1 MLFRLHPAMD
11 ITLRSLA
18 VVFLIAVASVAASA
32 AEPARPPIVVFLSDD
47 HTLLDSS
54 VYGSTEISTPNMER
68 LAAAGMTF
76 DRAFVA
82 SPACAP
88 SRAAL
93 LTGLMPARNGAE
105 PNHSR
110 PRKDIKRLPAYF
122 QQLGYEV
129 VSFGK
134 VAHYNQVLEYGFDVA
149 EFFNYHEDKCV
160 AEAVKWLEA
169 RDSDKPLCLFV
180 GTNWPHVPWPKES
193 EFKPQDTQVPDWHVE
208 TPKTRQARAKYLQA
222 VRRMDND
229 LGTVYDT
236 ALAKLGDDT
245 LFVHTSD
252 HGAQWPFGK
261 WTLYDDGIRTP
272 LIVSWKGRIAEG
284 VRTDAMVSWV
294 DILPTLIEAAGGEAP
309 GDETAQR
316 LDGESFLPVLKGETD
331 THRDMIFTTHSGDG
345 NFNVYPS
352 RSVRDE
358 RYKLIFNLHPEFRF
372 QSHVTLVEKDGGYW
386 RSWVNKAERGDEDA
400 AEKVRRYQERPA
412 VEFYDVEKDPHERTN
427 LADDAEH
434 ADRVAAMQAKLEAWM
449 ESQGDQR
456 RVYGKPNLLS
466 EPAGQ
471 PNLPKRKAANRP
483 AA

>member
-1 MLFRLHPAMD
+1 MLSRCNAACVVAFAL
-11 ITLRSLA
+11 LLVSA
-18 VVFLIAVASVAASA
+18 VSAFA
-32 AEPARPPIVVFLSDD
+32 AEAARPPIVVFLSDD

-54 VYGSTEISTPNMER
+54 VYGSEEIRTPNIER
-68 LAAAGMTF
+68 LAAVGMTF

-82 SPACAP
+82 SPSCAP

-93 LTGLMPARNGAE
+93 LTGLMPARNGAK

-110 PRKDIKRLPAYF
+110 PSKDIKRLPAYLKE
-122 QQLGYEV
+122 LGYEV

-134 VAHYNQVLEYGFDVA
+134 VAHYNQVVEYGFDLA
-149 EFFNYHEDKCV
+149 RDFNYHEDKCV
-160 AEAVKWLEA
+160 DDAVEWLKA

-180 GTNWPHVPWPKES
+180 GTNWPHVPWPKQS
-193 EFKPQDTQVPDWHVE
+193 EFKPEDTRVPDRHVE

-222 VRRMDND
+222 VRNMDND
-229 LGTVYDT
+229 LGKVYD
-236 ALAKLGDDT
+236 AAMAKLGDDT

-272 LIVSWKGRIAEG
+272 LIVSWKGRVAEG
-284 VRTDAMVSWV
+284 MRTDAMVSWV
-294 DILPTLIEAAGGEAP
+294 DIMPTLIDAAGGEAP
-309 GDETAQR
+309 AA
-316 LDGESFLPVLKGETD
+316 LDGQSFLPVLKGETEA
-331 THRDMIFTTHSGDG
+331 HRDAIFTTHSGDC
-345 NFNVYPS
+345 NFNAYPS
-352 RSVRDE
+352 RSIRDS
-358 RYKLIFNLHPEFRF
+358 RYKLIVNLHPEFRF

-386 RSWVNKAERGDEDA
+386 QSWVNKAERGDADA

-412 VEFYDVEKDPHERTN
+412 VEFYDLESDPHERHN
-427 LADDAEH
+427 LAGEAEH
-434 ADRVAAMQAKLEAWM
+434 ADRIAEMQSKLESWM

-456 RVYGKPNLLS
+456 KVYGKPNLLT

-471 PNLPKRKAANRP
+471 LNPPKRKAAQRP

>member
-1 MLFRLHPAMD
+1 MLSRCSV
-11 ITLRSLA
+11 ILA
-18 VVFLIAVASVAASA
+18 LLLVPAASA
-32 AEPARPPIVVFLSDD
+32 FAAEAALPPIVVFLSDD

-54 VYGSTEISTPNMER
+54 VYGSEEIRTPNMER
-68 LAAAGMTF
+68 LAAVGMTF

-82 SPACAP
+82 SPSCAP

-110 PRKDIKRLPAYF
+110 PRKDIKRLPSYLKE
-122 QQLGYEV
+122 LGYEV

-134 VAHYNQVLEYGFDVA
+134 VAHYNQVVEYGFDLA
-149 EFFNYHEDKCV
+149 RDFNYHEDKCV
-160 AEAVKWLEA
+160 DDAVEWLKA

-180 GTNWPHVPWPKES
+180 GTNWPHVPWPKQS
-193 EFKPQDTQVPDWHVE
+193 EFAPEDTQVPDWHVD

-222 VRRMDND
+222 VRNMDND
-229 LGTVYDT
+229 LGKMYDA

-245 LFVHTSD
+245 MFVHTSD

-272 LIVSWKGRIAEG
+272 LIVSWKGRVAEG

-294 DILPTLIEAAGGEAP
+294 DILPTLIDAAGGEAP
-309 GDETAQR
+309 AA
-316 LDGESFLPVLKGETD
+316 LDGKSFLPVLNGDTT
-331 THRDMIFTTHSGDG
+331 THRDAIFTTHSGDG
-345 NFNVYPS
+345 NFNAYPS
-352 RSVRDE
+352 RSVRDGC
-358 RYKLIFNLHPEFRF
+358 YKLIVNLHPEFRF

-386 RSWVNKAERGDEDA
+386 RSWVNTAERGDADA
-400 AEKVRRYQERPA
+400 ADKVRRYQERPA
-412 VEFYDVEKDPHERTN
+412 VEFYDLESDPHEQHN
-427 LADDAEH
+427 LAGEAEH
-434 ADRVAAMQAKLEAWM
+434 ADRIADMQSKLEAWM

-456 RVYGKPNLLS
+456 KVYGKPNLLT
-466 EPAGQ
+466 EPAGELK
-471 PNLPKRKAANRP
+471 PPKRKASKQP